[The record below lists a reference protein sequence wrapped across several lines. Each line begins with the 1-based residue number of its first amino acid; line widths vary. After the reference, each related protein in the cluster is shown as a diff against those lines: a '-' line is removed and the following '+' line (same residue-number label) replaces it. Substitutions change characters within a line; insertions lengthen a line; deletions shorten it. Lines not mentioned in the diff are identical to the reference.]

1 MKKILLLVALLL
13 LASACATDTNT
24 SSNANTTPA
33 NTTANANTTAT
44 PKAETTT
51 TDSDVTAQEKAIW
64 DKIKQK
70 DADGFAAMLAD
81 DFIYISND
89 GVYDKAGTVNGIK
102 QMEPTELTFSD
113 WKTVQLNKDAA
124 VVTYIVN
131 IKGTNGGKPIPPG
144 SQRAASLW
152 VNRGGKWVGEFHQDT
167 PVEEPP
173 KSADTASNKPASH
186 AANTN
191 TNTSA
196 TASKPAEPV
205 SDDPV
210 AREKQVWDAIKKK
223 DYDRFASFLAEDQ
236 VEVFA
241 WGANDKAG
249 SINGIKQANLSSA
262 TLSDFKTLKVGD
274 DVVVVTY
281 MVKGSGDLSPTG
293 ARDSTVWVKR
303 DGKWLAAFHQD
314 TSVKAATAKK

>member
-1 MKKILLLVALLL
+1 MKKILLLAALLL
-13 LASACATDTNT
+13 AASACATDTNT
-24 SSNANTTPA
+24 SNNANTTPA
-33 NTTANANTTAT
+33 NTTVNANTTAT
-44 PKAETTT
+44 PKAETTA

-70 DADGFAAMLAD
+70 DPDGFAAMLAD
-81 DFIYISND
+81 DFIYVSND

-102 QMEPTELTFSD
+102 QMELTEMTLSD
-113 WKTVQLNKDAA
+113 WKTVMLDKDAA
-124 VVTYIVN
+124 IVTYTVN
-131 IKGTNGGKPIPPG
+131 IKGTNGGQPIPPG
-144 SQRAASLW
+144 AQRAASLW

-167 PVEEPP
+167 LVEETP
-173 KSADTASNKPASH
+173 KSAVTASSKPAAH

-191 TNTSA
+191 A
-196 TASKPAEPV
+196 PAPTAIKPAEPL

-223 DYDRFASFLAEDQ
+223 DYDRFASYLAEDQ

-241 WGANDKAG
+241 WGVNDKAG
-249 SINGIKQANLSSA
+249 SINGVKQANLTSA
-262 TLSDFKTLKVGD
+262 ALSDFKTLKVDD
-274 DVVVVTY
+274 DVQVVTY